1 MSYLSMSIVNCWVCD
16 SSMLDKIK
24 DSDLSVEPKSSNFKI
39 TDKSYGETFALYR
52 CINCGFIQCSEV
64 DDPTIFY
71 KHMVDEL
78 YQDTRGPRLVQ
89 ANQILKLIPK
99 KYTKGRLLD
108 VGAGSGMLVEAAM
121 KAGFNAKGIEP
132 SSWLHSKAAE
142 IGIPV
147 VHGVLPS
154 EEIGDNYDVVTL
166 IDVLEHV
173 VNPVELLNEVFK
185 VLSDSG
191 CVVIVVPD
199 VKSVA
204 AKIFRG
210 KWWHFRYAHLGY
222 FDSKTIKIACEKAC
236 FKIVGLSRPTWYLP
250 FEYLWDRMFVY
261 LSKSLYF
268 SPPAF
273 LKKVILPINLFDSI
287 AVVIKKNYEKN

>member
-1 MSYLSMSIVNCWVCD
+1 MTIVNCWVCD
-16 SSMLDKIK
+16 SSMLEKIK
-24 DSDLSVEPKSSNFKI
+24 DSDLSGELKSSNFTI
-39 TDKSYGETFALYR
+39 TDKSYGKTFALYR
-52 CINCGFIQCSEV
+52 CINCGFVQCSDV
-64 DDPTIFY
+64 DDPIIFY
-71 KHMVDEL
+71 EHMVDEL

-99 KYTKGRLLD
+99 KYTGGRLLD
-108 VGAGSGMLVEAAM
+108 VGAGSGILVEAAM

-132 SSWLHSKAAE
+132 SSWLHSEAAKM
-142 IGIPV
+142 GIPV
-147 VHGVLPS
+147 VRGVLPS

-173 VNPVELLNEVFK
+173 VNPVELLNEIFK
-185 VLSDSG
+185 VLSHSG
-191 CVVIVVPD
+191 CIVIVIPN

-204 AKIFRG
+204 AKIFKG

-222 FDSKTIKIACEKAC
+222 FDSKTIKIVCERAC
-236 FKIVGLSRPTWYLP
+236 FKIVELSRPTWFHRLD
-250 FEYLWDRMFVY
+250 YLWDRFFVY
-261 LSKSLYF
+261 LPKSLYF

-287 AVVIKKNYEKN
+287 VVVAKKNYEKN